1 MIMPAHNRA
10 PSTPKRFLYGF
21 VIDDSIYLEDV
32 VIGPRSPAWKHEFD
46 ELVEAYEPEASFV
59 ISENGVLKFQDELEN
74 LSEETYGLVKDLV
87 GVIVIEGLTDQI
99 LEEVLATG
107 DYMNL
112 EDVMEEETEEEEE
125 LEELED

>member
-21 VIDDSIYLEDV
+21 VIDDTIYLEDV

-46 ELVEAYEPEASFV
+46 DLVEAYEPEASFV

-74 LSEETYGLVKDLV
+74 LSDTTYAFVKDLI
-87 GVIVIEGLTDQI
+87 GLIVIEGLTDEI
-99 LEEVLATG
+99 LELVIGTG
-107 DYMNL
+107 DYKDL
-112 EDVMEEETEEEEE
+112 EELELEETEEEEE
-125 LEELED
+125 LED